1 MCGHRLV
8 SLLSPKR
15 PCVSERTTPSPHD
28 SSLSLSL
35 ASLVVVV
42 VVVGVVV
49 FSVCMSAGVI

>member
-1 MCGHRLV
+1 MRGHRLV

-42 VVVGVVV
+42 VVGVVV